1 MKPAACLDGEV
12 KICTSPSEITIDE
25 VVSWASQDDSSEVH
39 VKIASRRSPSPHN
52 HGSAHDISP
61 PFLDV
66 RTKEGMARDANVSES
81 SDEEPVWGSWQRKS
95 SGSDSSSDTP
105 KGRPPNEMRR
115 CPPGI
120 CWDWCHRICWRG
132 SYCRYLH
139 VDHSH
144 IPKRPRPKTN
154 EVCWGSQRDW
164 CTLGYDCPF
173 IHEDLEY
180 DPPEESVEES
190 VAEEEVPVSDPE
202 PVKYPRPIFS
212 DICRNWM
219 RGTCQYGPKC
229 SFVHKDVE
237 YEDPLPKSPAST
249 QKECPASPPRYPQAN
264 WLLTVHDHIKVRYAA
279 GFEVQN
285 ISTGFETPWLF
296 IEHLPVTVTLEDVT
310 QLLKPYGQPEIRMPS
325 HLTLLT
331 VVKARFPNHEEAR
344 DAYNALNGTQHF
356 GTTII
361 ARLSVRSGGSGGDF
375 RDSVVRVQWDAPSI
389 VGYGGYST
397 LEKAQEAIAAAKKP
411 FRDVFVTAT
420 LHEDLPAV
428 GNFTVRFRNLPPGI
442 TKKDMK
448 PFGDLDDLMW
458 ERLKYESVPE
468 AIAGIKKILSF
479 HFNVLDFDVPPPP
492 YVDGLVR
499 AWLRFASPVEA
510 QQAANHLHLR
520 RPICIGGK
528 IPIFA
533 HHVQSVLYRT
543 SVEKYATLRSEI
555 FSLKDS
561 MRSRMSR
568 AASLIVSFHGLES
581 QWVTIKL
588 SSDNLKE
595 LSQMKGEFEKILKGE
610 VVMFEDKVA
619 WDPYFGYPIGIEF
632 VQKLQRLTPEVE
644 IICDSMRHSII
655 LRGASEK
662 RDAVRLE
669 LISKIKELRARGVRA
684 VPVPSEVIGYF
695 VIAGL
700 AKLKQELGDE
710 NVTLN
715 LWDRVLI
722 IRGGTGSLNAV
733 RVTIKQV
740 EDRQRYGRRAS
751 IDECPIC
758 FDEVV
763 APFTLRCGHKVC
775 RSCLK
780 NYLVA
785 AIDNRFFPLTC
796 LGNEASCPERIP
808 LSVARELLS
817 ASQFDSV
824 MHSAFSAH
832 VHARP
837 DEFHYC
843 PTPDCPQIYRSA
855 PKGTVLQCP
864 SCLIRICSTCHVE
877 QHDGSDC
884 PDRDDTDVAF
894 KEWMKKHDVKNC
906 PGCKV
911 PIERAEGCNH
921 VTCTRCQT
929 HICWVCSKTFPRGQ
943 GIYEHMRATHG
954 GIGLGD
960 DAEDWM

>member
-1 MKPAACLDGEV
+1 M
-12 KICTSPSEITIDE
+12 
-25 VVSWASQDDSSEVH
+25 Q
-39 VKIASRRSPSPHN
+39 
-52 HGSAHDISP
+52 
-61 PFLDV
+61 
-66 RTKEGMARDANVSES
+66 KE
-81 SDEEPVWGSWQRKS
+81 
-95 SGSDSSSDTP
+95 
-105 KGRPPNEMRR
+105 
-115 CPPGI
+115 
-120 CWDWCHRICWRG
+120 
-132 SYCRYLH
+132 
-139 VDHSH
+139 
-144 IPKRPRPKTN
+144 
-154 EVCWGSQRDW
+154 
-164 CTLGYDCPF
+164 
-173 IHEDLEY
+173 
-180 DPPEESVEES
+180 
-190 VAEEEVPVSDPE
+190 
-202 PVKYPRPIFS
+202 
-212 DICRNWM
+212 
-219 RGTCQYGPKC
+219 
-229 SFVHKDVE
+229 
-237 YEDPLPKSPAST
+237 

-264 WLLTVHDHIKVRYAA
+264 WSLTVHDHIKVRYAA

-296 IEHLPVTVTLEDVT
+296 LEHLPATVTLEDVT
-310 QLLKPYGQPEIRMPS
+310 QLLKPYGQPEIRMPPR
-325 HLTLLT
+325 LAPTT

-361 ARLSVRSGGSGGDF
+361 ARLSVHNGASGSTGIF

-468 AIAGIKKILSF
+468 AVAGIKKILSF

-492 YVDGLVR
+492 YVDGFVR

-528 IPIFA
+528 TPIFA
-533 HHVQSVLYRT
+533 HHVQSVLYNT
-543 SVEKYATLRSEI
+543 SIEKYATLRSDI

-561 MRSRMSR
+561 IRSQMSR
-568 AASLIVSFHGLES
+568 AASLIVSFYGSES

-632 VQKLQRLTPEVE
+632 VQNLRRLTPEVE
-644 IICDSMRHSII
+644 IIRDATRQSLI
-655 LRGASEK
+655 LRGASQK
-662 RDAVRLE
+662 RDAVRHE

-684 VPVPSEVIGYF
+684 VPVPSEVIGFF

-722 IRGGTGSLNAV
+722 VRGGTCSLNAV
-733 RVTIKQV
+733 RVAIKQA

-758 FDEVV
+758 LDEVV
-763 APFTLRCGHKVC
+763 APFTLCCGHSVC

-837 DEFHYC
+837 GEFHYC

-960 DAEDWM
+960 DAEEPWM